1 MAKNKNIEEI
11 YNHLSDLDRK
21 YTLASNKQEKERIES
36 YTCTYA
42 DSYIDDDIYSQMSE
56 GSASG
61 LFAHGHYDFDM
72 WNSLRILKDKMYN
85 KR

>member
-21 YTLASNKQEKERIES
+21 YTLASNKQEKERIEN
-36 YTCTYA
+36 YTRTYA
-42 DSYIDDDIYSQMSE
+42 DSNIDDDIYAQMSE

>member
-36 YTCTYA
+36 YTRTYA
-42 DSYIDDDIYSQMSE
+42 DSYIDDDIYAQMSE

-85 KR
+85 KK

>member
-21 YTLASNKQEKERIES
+21 YTLASNKQEKKRIES
-36 YTCTYA
+36 YTRTYA
-42 DSYIDDDIYSQMSE
+42 DSYIDDDIYAQVSE
-56 GSASG
+56 GSTSG

-72 WNSLRILKDKMYN
+72 WNSLRILKDILQK
-85 KR
+85 

>member
-36 YTCTYA
+36 YTRTYA
-42 DSYIDDDIYSQMSE
+42 DSYIDNDIYAQMSE

-85 KR
+85 KK

>member
-11 YNHLSDLDRK
+11 YNHLSDFVRK

-36 YTCTYA
+36 YTRTYA
-42 DSYIDDDIYSQMSE
+42 DSYIDDDIYAQMSE

-85 KR
+85 KK

>member
-21 YTLASNKQEKERIES
+21 YTLASNKQEKERIEI
-36 YTCTYA
+36 YTRTYA
-42 DSYIDDDIYSQMSE
+42 DSYIDDDIYAQMSE

-72 WNSLRILKDKMYN
+72 WNSLRILKDILQK
-85 KR
+85 

>member
-36 YTCTYA
+36 YTRTYA
-42 DSYIDDDIYSQMSE
+42 DSNIDDDIYAQISE

-72 WNSLRILKDKMYN
+72 WNSLRILKDKMHN

>member
-36 YTCTYA
+36 YTRTYA
-42 DSYIDDDIYSQMSE
+42 DSHIDDDIYAQMSE

-72 WNSLRILKDKMYN
+72 WNSLRILKDILQK
-85 KR
+85 

>member
-21 YTLASNKQEKERIES
+21 HTLASNDQERERIED
-36 YTCTYA
+36 YTRTYA
-42 DSYIDDDIYSQMSE
+42 DSFIDDDIYAQMSE
-56 GSASG
+56 GSANG

-72 WNSLRILKDKMYN
+72 CNSLRILKDKLQ
-85 KR
+85 K

>member
-36 YTCTYA
+36 LLVLMQTV
-42 DSYIDDDIYSQMSE
+42 I
-56 GSASG
+56 
-61 LFAHGHYDFDM
+61 
-72 WNSLRILKDKMYN
+72 
-85 KR
+85 

>member
-21 YTLASNKQEKERIES
+21 YTLSSNKQEKKRIES
-36 YTCTYA
+36 YTRTYA
-42 DSYIDDDIYSQMSE
+42 DSYIDDDIYAQMSE
-56 GSASG
+56 GSTSG

-72 WNSLRILKDKMYN
+72 WNSLRILKDILQK
-85 KR
+85 

>member
-36 YTCTYA
+36 YTRTYA
-42 DSYIDDDIYSQMSE
+42 DSYIDDDIY
-56 GSASG
+56 A
-61 LFAHGHYDFDM
+61 
-72 WNSLRILKDKMYN
+72 
-85 KR
+85 

>member
-36 YTCTYA
+36 YTRTYA
-42 DSYIDDDIYSQMSE
+42 DSYIDDDIYAQMSE

-72 WNSLRILKDKMYN
+72 WNSLRILNDKMYN

>member
-1 MAKNKNIEEI
+1 MAKNQNIEEI

-36 YTCTYA
+36 YTRTYA